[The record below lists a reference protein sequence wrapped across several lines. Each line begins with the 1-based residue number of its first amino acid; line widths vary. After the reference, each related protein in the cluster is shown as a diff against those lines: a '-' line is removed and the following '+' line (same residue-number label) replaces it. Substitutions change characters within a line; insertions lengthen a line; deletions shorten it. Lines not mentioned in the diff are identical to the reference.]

1 MNEENNLINDPLDT
15 FVNRTSNLISQRSD
29 MGFSSKTW
37 KRKGFKIL
45 LIILRFINLIT
56 RSNFASSFKLM
67 KIHTF
72 KIINDAASSYSYYKY
87 NGFFKYDK
95 PSEFM
100 KKLYFKFK
108 FFYGTFSS
116 FIII

>member
-1 MNEENNLINDPLDT
+1 M
-15 FVNRTSNLISQRSD
+15 
-29 MGFSSKTW
+29 
-37 KRKGFKIL
+37 

-67 KIHTF
+67 KHHTF
-72 KIINDAASSYSYYKY
+72 RIINDAASSYSYYKY

-95 PSEFM
+95 PSDFM

-108 FFYGTFSS
+108 FFYGT
-116 FIII
+116 IYILINRLKTYGKI